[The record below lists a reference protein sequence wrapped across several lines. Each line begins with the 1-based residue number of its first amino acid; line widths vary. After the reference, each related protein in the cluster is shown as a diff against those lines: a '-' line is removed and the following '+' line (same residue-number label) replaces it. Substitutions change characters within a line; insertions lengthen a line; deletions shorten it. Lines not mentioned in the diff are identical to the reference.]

1 MRQLLPYLPGVLL
14 TGIVVLLAGC
24 SNDYPDDWPA
34 LERAS
39 SGECPDINGSY
50 RIGSTSQAQP
60 GIPSLEDTLFRDVIA
75 DGQPRFPWEI
85 MTLSGD
91 PEKEIRIKLGL
102 TPQTLQT
109 WRKSQL
115 KAGSYAERQIQ
126 SMQAPQLRWSGGFAR
141 MTDEQYE
148 KNQSLFF
155 APQEKEHILKKGIH
169 YICVNDWISGD
180 RLDQNHNPDQSN
192 LRQERLHG
200 VVRFARDEQKFLVAQ
215 SEYKAARD
223 LAAWCGEICKGITLG
238 TTTAHEWRRWS
249 PAHAAG
255 EVKILQPWSADFIS
269 DVSLPSGMPD
279 VNAADRMQ
287 EVQAIVTPLLPPQ
300 VQLHTVEP
308 VGHGVML
315 TIDSKNQS
323 AFAQLIVA
331 IEQSFAFMRN
341 EVRSLQNQPNG
352 TYRMNILLTLKEQPS
367 LTPTDV
373 IEAWLRPL
381 LPTGVELQSVTANG
395 AGFKLDARVPDN
407 AAIERL
413 MRNLEHSTQ
422 FHSPRVETIFTDAES
437 LRMVV
442 IQFRERRG

>member
-24 SNDYPDDWPA
+24 SNDYPDGWPA
-34 LERAS
+34 VERAS
-39 SGECPDINGSY
+39 SGECPDISGSY
-50 RIGSTSQAQP
+50 RIASTSQAQP
-60 GIPSLEDTLFRDVIA
+60 GIPGLEDTLFRDVIA

-91 PEKEIRIKLGL
+91 PKKEIRIKLGL

-109 WRKSQL
+109 WRLSQL
-115 KAGSYAERQIQ
+115 KAGSYTERQIQ
-126 SMQAPQLRWSGGFAR
+126 GMQAPQQRWSGGFAR

-148 KNQSLFF
+148 KNLSLFF
-155 APQEKEHILKKGIH
+155 SPQEKEHVLKKGIH

-180 RLDQNHNPDQSN
+180 RLDQNHAPDLNNP
-192 LRQERLHG
+192 RQNRLHG
-200 VVRFARDEQKFLVAQ
+200 VVRFARDEKNHLVAQ
-215 SEYKAARD
+215 SEYKAPRD
-223 LAAWCGEICKGITLG
+223 LSTWCGEICKGITLG

-249 PAHAAG
+249 PAHATG

-279 VNAADRMQ
+279 VNTADRLQ
-287 EVQAIVTPLLPPQ
+287 EVQAIVAPLLPPQ
-300 VQLHTVEP
+300 VQLHTVES

-315 TIDSKNQS
+315 TIDSKTQS

-341 EVRSLQNQPNG
+341 EVRSLQKQPDD

-367 LTPTDV
+367 LTPTGV
-373 IEAWLRPL
+373 IETWLRPL
-381 LPTGVELQSVTANG
+381 LPEDVELRSVTANG

-407 AAIERL
+407 AAIEQL

-422 FHSPRVETIFTDAES
+422 FHSPRVETTFTGAEN
-437 LRMVV
+437 LYTVV
-442 IQFRERRG
+442 IQFRER